1 MYQLTLD
8 TFKKKYIQKIHFT
21 LQHQHL
27 KQNIKI
33 SSTSRGQRLFR
44 TNTFSQR
51 SLTAYNKI

>member
-8 TFKKKYIQKIHFT
+8 TLKKKYQKIHFI

-33 SSTSRGQRLFR
+33 PSTSRGHRLFS